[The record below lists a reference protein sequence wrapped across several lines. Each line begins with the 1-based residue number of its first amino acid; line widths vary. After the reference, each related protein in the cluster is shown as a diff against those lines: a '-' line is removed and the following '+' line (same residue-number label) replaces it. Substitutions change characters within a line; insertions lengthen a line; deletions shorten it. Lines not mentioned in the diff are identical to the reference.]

1 MKAVEKAVAAVVR
14 PVGAD
19 LELLLFRHPLA
30 GVQLPKGTVE
40 PGETCTAA
48 ALRELHEESGLHLSV
63 KPQPIGVWNRYIPHR
78 PGKGR
83 VAQKH
88 IWHIFA
94 LEVNNPLP
102 NHWHHRAEGSPAED
116 GLIFEFFWR
125 PLGPRLHK
133 EVQSLFAP
141 SVKKIL
147 YHYHQEANLAGP

>member
-102 NHWHHRAEGSPAED
+102 NHWHHRAEGSPA
-116 GLIFEFFWR
+116 
-125 PLGPRLHK
+125 
-133 EVQSLFAP
+133 
-141 SVKKIL
+141 
-147 YHYHQEANLAGP
+147 